1 MINFKPLERLEKKYS
16 FKEKEIFNNGSSG
29 KIYMDKG
36 DIIKIPYDF
45 STGILLN
52 SLGAQKKA
60 FNEAKMQE
68 FAVEMGLKFPEVYG
82 VFAVKEEE
90 SGKYY
95 PGFAMRYIKGQTHGS
110 LEGAVMEKVEMQRR
124 NELNKARD
132 LGFIFN
138 DVNAGNVMWCP
149 EEEQTYLLDC
159 EFWGYKTE
167 II

>member
-1 MINFKPLERLEKKYS
+1 MLKPLERLEKKYS
-16 FKEKEIFNNGSSG
+16 FREKELFDNGSSG
-29 KIYMDKG
+29 KIYFDRG

-52 SLGAQKKA
+52 SPGAQKKA

-82 VFAVKEEE
+82 IFAVKEED

-95 PGFAMRYIKGQTHGS
+95 PGFAMKYIKGQTHGS
-110 LEGAVMEKVEMQRR
+110 LDGVLREKVEMQRR
-124 NELNKARD
+124 VELNKARD